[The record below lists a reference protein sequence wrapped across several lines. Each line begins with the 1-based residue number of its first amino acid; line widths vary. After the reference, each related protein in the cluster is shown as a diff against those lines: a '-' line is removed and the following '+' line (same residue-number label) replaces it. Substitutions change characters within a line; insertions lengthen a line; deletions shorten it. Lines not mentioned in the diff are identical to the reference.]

1 MTSILHTAERIA
13 RDAHAGQ
20 IEKLT
25 GDNYIRHVER
35 VVALVASDEAKVVAW
50 LHDVI
55 EDTTVTAADLRAAGI
70 PEALV
75 ADVLILTRVTP
86 HIYAG
91 SKGDA
96 YTAYIASLVASG
108 SAVARAVKVADLTD
122 HLRPMETLVLPSSMR
137 KRYTRALTALLG

>member
-1 MTSILHTAERIA
+1 MTSILHTAEHIA
-13 RDAHAGQ
+13 RTAHAGQ

-25 GDNYIRHVER
+25 GDDYIRHVER
-35 VVALVASDEAKVVAW
+35 VVALVDSNAAKVVAW

-70 PEALV
+70 PETLV
-75 ADVLILTRVTP
+75 ADVVALTRVKP

-96 YTAYIASLVASG
+96 YREYLTTLIAHD
-108 SAVARAVKVADLTD
+108 SAVATAVKIADLTD
-122 HLRPMETLVLPSSMR
+122 HLRPMETLVLPSGMR
-137 KRYTRALTALLG
+137 KRYEKALKTLTR